1 MVFPSHAIR
10 SGNRLFGKQTEP
22 QTDSEVTF
30 LIALLCPQATFRR
43 SSWCFNK
50 WGTHNKAITH
60 SVSLVPLLGS
70 TSSLPPCVRQP
81 LKSWDTACSILRRV
95 SEPAKKQPRRRISHP
110 GYGNY
115 IRKGIKSWQCD
126 AQTQHLNIFVTGN
139 TIFGLK
145 PADFSSL
152 GNIQCYFVSDWG
164 RVELQQQSRADHT
177 STSLCIIVA
186 AFINYCL
193 PAASMN
199 SFG

>member
-50 WGTHNKAITH
+50 WGTHNKAIT
-60 SVSLVPLLGS
+60 
-70 TSSLPPCVRQP
+70 
-81 LKSWDTACSILRRV
+81 
-95 SEPAKKQPRRRISHP
+95 ISHP

-126 AQTQHLNIFVTGN
+126 AQTQHLNIFVTG
-139 TIFGLK
+139 
-145 PADFSSL
+145 SSL
-152 GNIQCYFVSDWG
+152 SNLTLYS
-164 RVELQQQSRADHT
+164 
-177 STSLCIIVA
+177 
-186 AFINYCL
+186 
-193 PAASMN
+193 
-199 SFG
+199 